1 VATADSNP
9 EPITL
14 CVDPPRQPLQ
24 DAFAQQVQ
32 AERSPL
38 VELALGGLAIEF
50 AAPNAGIEFDKQ
62 LRADPSGLQIS
73 RLLCR
78 CQHA

>member
-1 VATADSNP
+1 VAKADSNP

-24 DAFAQQVQ
+24 DAFAQQVL
-32 AERSPL
+32 AEGSPV
-38 VELALGGLAIEF
+38 VELALGGLGIEF
-50 AAPNAGIEFDKQ
+50 AAPSAGIELDKQ
-62 LRADPSGLQIS
+62 LRADKSGLQVS

-78 CQHA
+78 CQHV